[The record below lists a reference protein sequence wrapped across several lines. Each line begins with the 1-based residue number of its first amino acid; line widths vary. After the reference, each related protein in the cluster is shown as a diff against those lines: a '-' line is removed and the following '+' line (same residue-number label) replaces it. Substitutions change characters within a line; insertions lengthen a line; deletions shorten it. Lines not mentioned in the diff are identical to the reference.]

1 MMNEMNSFKIQ
12 EVNDQKRERAF
23 MYVPRSL
30 YAGDNAWVCPLDEDI
45 KNIFDR
51 RRNPLFKNGDAR
63 KWILISQSRGQII
76 GRIAAFYNTVKATKH
91 KVPTGGVG
99 FFECIDDQRAANL
112 LFDTAKAWLMENGL
126 EAMEGPVNFGEND
139 RFWGL
144 QIEGF
149 TQPAYGMPY
158 NKTYYQHL
166 FEDYGFVC
174 QYEQISRILDI
185 SNPLP
190 ERFTRIAEWVA
201 NKPQVEIAFG
211 SRKKPEVFARVMQEV
226 YNDAWKQ
233 TEFFTPITDD
243 QVHEMVKTFRHVIID
258 PLIPYAMI
266 NDEPAAFIVALPDLN
281 QIFKPFNGKFPL
293 WRKLQFLLRSRNQF
307 QWYLKKGI
315 LDRGRV
321 IAMGVKEKYR
331 KYGMESAM
339 MIPAIIKAREMGF
352 KEMELSWVGDFNIG
366 MNRLHEAT
374 GSMQARK
381 HITYLYEF
389 DQNG

>member
-12 EVNDQKRERAF
+12 VVNNQKRERAF
-23 MYVPRSL
+23 MNASRSL

-45 KNIFDR
+45 KNIFDE
-51 RRNPLFKNGDAR
+51 RRNPLFENGEAR
-63 KWILISQSRGQII
+63 KWILVSPSSGQPI
-76 GRIAAFYNTVKATKH
+76 GRIAAFYNTVKANRH
-91 KVPTGGVG
+91 KIPTGGVG

-112 LFDTAKAWLMENGL
+112 LFDAAKAWLIDKGL
-126 EAMEGPVNFGEND
+126 KAMEGPVNFGEND

-144 QIEGF
+144 QIDGF
-149 TQPAYGMPY
+149 IQPAYGMPY

-166 FEDYGFVC
+166 FEDYGFIC

-211 SRKKPEVFARVMQEV
+211 SRKEPEVFAQVMQEV

-233 TEFFTPITDD
+233 TEFFTPITDE
-243 QVHEMVKTFRHVIID
+243 QVNEMVKTFRHVIID
-258 PLIPYAMI
+258 PLIPYAKI
-266 NDEPAAFIVALPDLN
+266 NGESAAFIVALPDLN
-281 QIFKPFNGKFPL
+281 QIFKPFNGKFSL

-307 QWYLKKGI
+307 QWYLNKGI
-315 LDRGRV
+315 LNRGRV
-321 IAMGVKEKYR
+321 IVMGVKEKFR

-352 KEMELSWVGDFNIG
+352 KEMELSWVGDFNVE

-374 GSMQARK
+374 GSTQARK

-389 DQNG
+389 DRNS